1 MSPKDAAIR
10 ALGTVSA
17 WSELNGGVFE
27 ARRCM
32 YATAPNRNK
41 KTPLG
46 LYAWSGGTST
56 RSGRAMLNHEKA
68 NKVKEPFTRKAP
80 IAEDQRSIREERLI
94 LPLHNRTTTV

>member
-1 MSPKDAAIR
+1 MSLKDAAIR
-10 ALGTVSA
+10 VLGAVSA

-32 YATAPNRNK
+32 YATAPNRNQ

-56 RSGRAMLNHEKA
+56 RSGPAMLNHEKQ
-68 NKVKEPFTRKAP
+68 TR
-80 IAEDQRSIREERLI
+80 
-94 LPLHNRTTTV
+94 